1 MRAAERNDADTDN
14 AARAGAPAAAAAA
27 GAPTDAAAAGT
38 LETEAAEGDVAGAG
52 EEDFE
57 TGMRQ
62 NAAERNAA
70 DADNAARAGAP
81 AAAAAAGAPTDAA
94 AAGTPE
100 TEAAEGDVAGAGEED
115 FETGMRQNAAE
126 RDAADADND
135 GMLDFEEFKVFVRAR
150 EEGEFTNEELKIR
163 FDKLDEDGSGKVD
176 MSEYLQFSLRDSLSR
191 SSQRVCDLFRAWD
204 EDKSGTID
212 KREFTRAIRALGF
225 VVSDEDAGKV
235 FDALDEDKS
244 GSLEYKELNTM
255 LRKGE
260 GAEAVKARLKRGT
273 MVDRSR
279 GAKLTAK
286 VTNRNYLGAR
296 VAVLPP
302 MVKLDADS
310 DENIVE
316 QIKRILEENHVKL
329 IDLFREWDA
338 DGNGAIDEKEFRQAV
353 AALGYDA
360 PRSYVD
366 EVFQVINTS
375 GSGMIEYNE
384 LKEALSTHSKKKGKL
399 VLPPKAAAPAGAPA
413 AAAAVGVPT
422 DAAAA
427 GAPATEAAECDVA
440 GAGEEDFETGMRQAV
455 IDRDV
460 ADADNDGMLDFE
472 EFKVFIRDREEGEF
486 TDEELKIRF
495 DKLDQDGSGKVD
507 MAEYIMFALRE
518 SLARSADRVC
528 DLFRKWDEDKS
539 GSIDKKEFARALR
552 ALGFDV
558 DNAVAYAVFDTLDDD
573 GSGKL
578 EYKEL
583 NMMLRKGAGA
593 EAVKRRLKRGSMADH
608 GRGSFLSA
616 KNINKNYQG
625 ARVSALPP
633 MVKLDASSELKLVEQ
648 LSRIMQEHSIKLI
661 DLFRDWD
668 TDGNGAIDK
677 KEFRQA
683 VAALGYDAPNKAI
696 DAVFATLDV
705 DGGGMIEYHELKASL
720 STHSK
725 KQGQVRRRK
734 NDELKVRP
742 ASALSTSSVD
752 STDKVGTGEEEFV
765 TGMRQNA
772 MDREAA
778 DLDGDNMLDFDEFC
792 QFVRDREEGEF
803 TMKELKK
810 RFEALD
816 TDGSGKINLAEYVAW
831 SLRDALSRSSDR
843 VCDLFRKWDEDKSGS
858 IDKKEFVRAIKCL
871 GFDDI
876 TVKEA
881 GTVFDELDED
891 GSGFL
896 EYKELNRVLRKGGA
910 GAEAAK
916 RNLKRVADRRSST
929 ALTARNMNKNFE
941 AAKVAALPP
950 MVKLDPHKGPIK
962 DQLVNILAEHSVKLV
977 DLFREWD
984 IDGDGVVDK
993 KEFRQAVAGLG
1004 YDVPKKD
1011 MDDLFDDLDED
1022 RGGAIE
1028 FYEFK
1033 KALHT
1038 LLQKAIVKKREEK
1051 RERLAKAGR
1060 LGPPPK
1066 PLLPPEELM
1075 DGEGGELVVLASGTH
1090 THTVVLLHSMYGS
1103 AEMYSRLYRRFLNYA
1118 AGFKFIF
1125 PRAPERPLI
1134 SPNGDE
1140 YKARAWYNPTTLRDT
1155 GDVDGNTVDMDQLAA
1170 QTARIHHIIEREA
1183 SILGGDCGR
1192 VVLGGTHM
1200 GGSVALHAAMN
1211 FRAPLGALV
1220 CMRTNFLPLGLTK
1233 AVFEVN
1239 ETPVFVFAADEDRVH
1254 PLHLVRESFDSLKR
1268 AGFKLEWHVEPELDH
1283 ANDCLNE
1290 QRYAAYWIVKTCIGQ
1305 KAGNLVKGTIHDVKP
1320 PKPPAP
1326 PPEPKQPPPHR
1337 RRALSA
1343 RPASQTTKS
1352 NKKEDPFYNFLHAL
1366 MREPDW
1372 RGGSAIRGPGWDTR
1386 KATGFISPFSPL
1398 HSRPTAMVT
1407 RVDRGGPLLGRVIR
1421 SPRDQAEPVGPAASA
1436 PPTRPATARREWND
1450 STRATI
1456 FDPPPL
1462 YPAGDRPVTVAGH
1475 PGQGTPLHPVI
1486 EKGAGP
1492 FNYIEQRPSTSPGIQ
1507 RGGHGQ
1513 YSTTEGDEALFPMQ
1527 PLVARP
1533 ATANNPSPRSRGAH

>member
-1 MRAAERNDADTDN
+1 MDPSDSENPAEGDVAGAGEEAIEAGKRQNATERDAADADK
-14 AARAGAPAAAAAA
+14 AAPADAPAASAPAATAPA
-27 GAPTDAAAAGT
+27 GAPTDAAAAG
-38 LETEAAEGDVAGAG
+38 
-52 EEDFE
+52 
-57 TGMRQ
+57 
-62 NAAERNAA
+62 
-70 DADNAARAGAP
+70 AP
-81 AAAAAAGAPTDAA
+81 A
-94 AAGTPE
+94 

-150 EEGEFTNEELKIR
+150 EEGEFTDEELKIR
-163 FDKLDEDGSGKVD
+163 FEKLDEDGSGKVD
-176 MSEYLQFSLRDSLSR
+176 MSEYLQFSLRDALSR

-302 MVKLDADS
+302 MVKLNADS

-338 DGNGAIDEKEFRQAV
+338 DGNGAIDKKEFRQAV

-360 PRSYVD
+360 PRNYVD
-366 EVFQVINTS
+366 EVFQVINSS

-384 LKEALSTHSKKKGKL
+384 LKEALSTHSKKTGKL
-399 VLPPKAAAPAGAPA
+399 VLPPKAAAPAGATA
-413 AAAAVGVPT
+413 AAAPAGAHAVAAG
-422 DAAAA
+422 AAA
-427 GAPATEAAECDVA
+427 GAPATDAAEGDVA

-495 DKLDQDGSGKVD
+495 EKLDQDGSGKVD

-558 DNAVAYAVFDTLDDD
+558 DNSVAYAVFDTLDDD

-633 MVKLDASSELKLVEQ
+633 MVKLDASLELNLVEQ
-648 LSRIMQEHSIKLI
+648 LSSIMQEHSVKLI

-696 DAVFATLDV
+696 DTVFATLDV

-734 NDELKVRP
+734 SGEVKGRP

-772 MDREAA
+772 IDREAA

-816 TDGSGKINLAEYVAW
+816 TDGSGKINMAEYVAW

-896 EYKELNRVLRKGGA
+896 EYKELNRVLRKGAA

-916 RNLKRVADRRSST
+916 RNLKRVADRRNST

-984 IDGDGVVDK
+984 TDGDGVVDK

-1022 RGGAIE
+1022 MGGAIE

-1038 LLQKAIVKKREEK
+1038 LLQKAIEKKREEK

-1075 DGEGGELVVLASGTH
+1075 DGEGGELVVQASGAH

-1183 SILGGDCGR
+1183 SILGGDCSR

-1268 AGFKLEWHVEPELDH
+1268 AGFNLEWHVEPELDH

-1305 KAGNLVKGTIHDVKP
+1305 KAGNLVKGTIHEVKP

-1343 RPASQTTKS
+1343 RPALQTTKS

-1475 PGQGTPLHPVI
+1475 PGQGIPPHPVI
-1486 EKGAGP
+1486 ENGTGP
-1492 FNYIEQRPSTSPGIQ
+1492 FDYMEQRPTTSPGIQ

-1513 YSTTEGDEALFPMQ
+1513 FSTTGGDEALFPMQ

-1533 ATANNPSPRSRGAH
+1533 VTANNPSPRSRGAH